1 MTRPL
6 ALVFYESLL
15 AGNQLINR
23 LETLDYRTQPV
34 SDLGQLHEQ
43 AARERPL
50 LILLELG
57 ALADRAC
64 AAIRSLRAD
73 AATAHIPVVGFV
85 TVKAPAEETRLTT
98 QARHSG
104 ATVVVGE
111 NALLT
116 HLEAVLEQA
125 LRVD

>member
-23 LETLDYRTQPV
+23 LESLEYRTRSV
-34 SDLGQLHEQ
+34 SDLGQLHEL
-43 AARERPL
+43 ATRERPL
-50 LILLELG
+50 IILLELG

-73 AATAHIPVVGFV
+73 TATAHIPVVGFV
-85 TVKAPAEETRLTT
+85 TVKTPEEETRLST
-98 QARHSG
+98 QAQHSG

-111 NALLT
+111 SALLA
-116 HLEAVLEQA
+116 HLSAVLDQA
-125 LRVD
+125 LQVD